1 MPIFTK
7 EIELIDA
14 NAFSG
19 SMESLRNELGIYWET
34 ETTPNGTV
42 VTTFKRGLEGSIDY
56 TLDQNSQISYKIL
69 ALGGI
74 TSHSERLRYV
84 ELQPAFQVTASTDK
98 IVPNFKIPGRFY
110 GNEAKIR
117 SDSEWKAYLLGG
129 TYGEKTYP
137 GIYSTEV
144 FDDYGTSYG
153 LPYGLAEFNSL
164 YGLTG
169 GGYRSSS
176 IVYHYNQ
183 HLPKF
188 ESWAATTSTI
198 LLPNIAQM
206 GLLSETSA
214 SIFPISEVVT
224 RDGEYPESLETI
236 LQTSLTGVLPHTYY
250 TVDLSEPNK
259 YVDVTKNLRDYLEA
273 LPLYPLSDKTVSTI
287 SIGSN
292 NLLYNKD
299 SSNLIF
305 DDIAGGDAR
314 TILGNYPMYTS
325 IDFYRPDDEGTSFR
339 DIFNETDFSSE
350 LLSLL
355 AAVFE
360 RNSTEKTYVT
370 KVKQDTISNKELNET
385 ETVSST
391 GIRVLDAVDALTS
404 GYTLMGDL
412 APLNVRS
419 LLVPGLAAAE
429 AGGDQFAEG
438 ALSLDPLSNSTRFL
452 NSYTTLTT
460 LTRLLSLLD
469 SDYATGDIAAD
480 LNHFESN
487 IPGKNGMYTLLQ
499 KAGTPNYKETIA
511 YRLEKTDAL
520 GNVQNV
526 WFYNESPN
534 SSRDTG
540 EGLFQYWDSQV
551 KYGETYTYN
560 IYAYVMITGMKYR
573 MADLRIGKNIG
584 TGSIVN
590 SSADKFCV
598 QFQDPTTGEIAEQL
612 FASSDSKW
620 SDYSG
625 VQYHGVYNELATDN
639 TFSTNAEALSTYPYL
654 ADFNLYYEPTL
665 QILQIPVTSNTVT
678 ILDNPAPGLDVVP
691 FQVIDNSQKIGF
703 YIQAEVYQPAD
714 TFPTII
720 QTSDETYKTNY
731 LASTGLSESDEIGRP
746 PVSDQAFIQIFRRDT
761 KPATYKDFNNHLYKT
776 ISLKIRGDVS
786 TDMSYYQPSK
796 AFHDTIETNKK
807 YYYVMRLLNAH
818 QEPGSPSA
826 IIEAELVDD
835 GGYKYALFKE
845 LFEEDLADEVFV
857 NPSIKFKKLFQ
868 IIPNFQQLALD
879 TSNVDFTQTAESQI
893 SALSVGAPGMEESI
907 FDQKFKIRLTSK
919 KTGKKIDLNLT
930 FNLTEEV

>member
-1 MPIFTK
+1 MPILTK
-7 EIELIDA
+7 EIDLIDA

-19 SMESLRNELGIYWET
+19 SMEPLRNELGIYWET
-34 ETTPNGTV
+34 ETSTDGSV
-42 VTTFKRGLEGSIDY
+42 VTTFKNGLEDA
-56 TLDQNSQISYKIL
+56 
-69 ALGGI
+69 ALGGGAAQILSLDKI

-110 GNEAKIR
+110 GNEVKIR

-153 LPYGLAEFNSL
+153 LPYSLAEFNSL

-169 GGYRSSS
+169 YGYQSSS

-198 LLPNIAQM
+198 LLPNTAQM

-214 SIFPISEVVT
+214 SIFPISEVIT
-224 RDGEYPESLETI
+224 RDGEYPESLATI
-236 LQTSLTGVLPHTYY
+236 LQTSLTGALPHTYY
-250 TVDLSEPNK
+250 TVDTATNQ

-273 LPLYPLSDKTVSTI
+273 LPFYPLSDKTVSTI

-305 DDIAGGDAR
+305 DNIASGDAR
-314 TILGNYPMYTS
+314 AVLGNYPMYTS
-325 IDFYRPDDEGTSFR
+325 IDFYRPDAEGTSFR
-339 DIFNETDFSSE
+339 DVFNEADFSSE

-391 GIRVLDAVDALTS
+391 TIRVLDAVDALAS
-404 GYTLMGDL
+404 GYALMGEI

-419 LLVPGLAAAE
+419 LLVPGLDAASP
-429 AGGDQFAEG
+429 GGDQFAEG

-469 SDYATGDIAAD
+469 SEYTAGDIAAD
-480 LNHFESN
+480 LNHFEISVT
-487 IPGKNGMYTLLQ
+487 GKNGMYALLQ
-499 KAGTPNYKETIA
+499 KAGAPNYKETIA

-526 WFYNESPN
+526 WFYNDPPTDN
-534 SSRDTG
+534 
-540 EGLFQYWDSQV
+540 EGNLTRPLFQYWDSQV

-584 TGSIVN
+584 TGS
-590 SSADKFCV
+590 ADRQQGIGAQFCV
-598 QFQDPTTGEIAEQL
+598 QFQDAATGETADQL

-620 SDYSG
+620 GGYSG
-625 VQYHGVYNELATDN
+625 VQYHGVYNELADDN
-639 TFSTNAEALSTYPYL
+639 TFSSNAQALSEYPYL

-665 QILQIPVTSNTVT
+665 QILQIPVDSNAVT

-703 YIQAEVYQPAD
+703 YIQAEVYQPMA

-720 QTSDETYKTNY
+720 QTSDEAYKTNY
-731 LASTGLSESDEIGRP
+731 LTSTGLSESDEIGRP

-761 KPATYKDFNNHLYKT
+761 KPSTYRDFNNHLYKT
-776 ISLKIRGDVS
+776 IPLKIRGDIS
-786 TDMSYYQPSK
+786 TEMSYYQPSK

-818 QEPGSPSA
+818 QEPGQPSA

-857 NPSIKFKKLFQ
+857 NPSVKFKKLFQ

-879 TSNVDFTQTAESQI
+879 TRNVDFTETAESQI
-893 SALSVGAPGMEESI
+893 SALSVGSPGLEESI
-907 FDQKFKIRLTSK
+907 FDQAFKIRLTSK